1 MRGIFLKR
9 VRKIVTI
16 FVMLVVTFS
25 LFGCSKGD
33 KENILLNDVKSQSK
47 VEQQE
52 INTAIENG
60 NKYLEEKNYDKARKW
75 YEKAISI
82 SKANVD
88 TYKKIED
95 KYLEKGR
102 SDDAYRIIR
111 LAIDNNVDVENM
123 KKELKKIEDTFDA
136 IVMNKVIYAGENYKL
151 PNEVSLD
158 VNGSKVTGKIKWN
171 NDKVKNS
178 VVGIFTY
185 GGNIAQYGRK
195 VILNLEIKDKNNNV
209 IVENKKND
217 KDDKK
222 NETNSVQSDT
232 YVDEKSYFTGTKLCY
247 ITKFE
252 GENYNRSLTLKE
264 VEFYEGKDAIEQ
276 ANIDEKSVLYKES
289 GEYYIKTV
297 GNEEKY
303 FVSEQCSWKVAFDLI
318 INNKHVGKGN
328 FPQFVAENNNEPL
341 SIFKSISKADEWN
354 VPGFSSDGMFAKVY
368 IENGTVVKVEMQ
380 DLY

>member
-1 MRGIFLKR
+1 MLKR
-9 VRKIVTI
+9 ILAL
-16 FVMLVVTFS
+16 FVGIIISINCIACT
-25 LFGCSKGD
+25 GAD

-111 LAIDNNVDVENM
+111 LAIDNGVDVENM
-123 KKELKKIEDTFDA
+123 KKELKSIEDTFDV

-217 KDDKK
+217 KDEKK
-222 NETNSVQSDT
+222 NETNPIQSDI

-247 ITKFE
+247 VTKFE
-252 GENYNRSLTLKE
+252 GKEYNRVLVLKE
-264 VEFYEGKDAIEQ
+264 VEFYEGEEAIKQASVDGNDALDRKLGKYYIRI
-276 ANIDEKSVLYKES
+276 NDGDEE
-289 GEYYIKTV
+289 EYY
-297 GNEEKY
+297 
-303 FVSEQCSWKVAFDLI
+303 VSEECPWIVSYDLI
-318 INNKHVGKGN
+318 KYCNNVSL
-328 FPQFVAENNNEPL
+328 VASTFFYGVSCEMAQGIYRKQCE
-341 SIFKSISKADEWN
+341 ADEWN
-354 VPGFSSDGMFAKVY
+354 VPGFSSKGMFAKVY
-368 IENGTVVKVEMQ
+368 IENGVVEKVEMQ

>member
-1 MRGIFLKR
+1 MLKR
-9 VRKIVTI
+9 ILAL
-16 FVMLVVTFS
+16 FVGIIISINCIACT
-25 LFGCSKGD
+25 GAD
-33 KENILLNDVKSQSK
+33 KENILLKDVKSQSK
-47 VEQQE
+47 VEEQE
-52 INTAIENG
+52 IETAIENG
-60 NKYLEEKNYDKARKW
+60 NKYLEEKNYDKAKKW

-82 SKANVD
+82 SKSNVA
-88 TYKKIED
+88 TYKKIEG
-95 KYLEKGR
+95 KYLEKDR

-111 LAIDNNVDVENM
+111 LAIDNGVDVENM
-123 KKELKKIEDTFDA
+123 KKELKSIEDTFDV

-217 KDDKK
+217 KDEKK
-222 NETNSVQSDT
+222 NETNPIQSDI

-247 ITKFE
+247 VTKFE
-252 GENYNRSLTLKE
+252 GKEYNRVLVLKE
-264 VEFYEGKDAIEQ
+264 VEFYEGEEAIKQASVDGNDALDRKLGKYYIRI
-276 ANIDEKSVLYKES
+276 NDGDEE
-289 GEYYIKTV
+289 EYY
-297 GNEEKY
+297 
-303 FVSEQCSWKVAFDLI
+303 VSEECPWIVSYDLI
-318 INNKHVGKGN
+318 KYCNNVSL
-328 FPQFVAENNNEPL
+328 VASTFFYGVSCEMAQGIYRKQCE
-341 SIFKSISKADEWN
+341 ADEWN
-354 VPGFSSDGMFAKVY
+354 VPGFSSKGMFAKVY
-368 IENGTVVKVEMQ
+368 IENGVVEKVEMQ

>member
-123 KKELKKIEDTFDA
+123 KKELKKIEDTFDI
-136 IVMNKVIYAGENYKL
+136 IVINKSIYVGENYQL
-151 PNEVSLD
+151 PSETMLNID
-158 VNGSKVTGKIKWN
+158 GSNINGKISWDN
-171 NDKVKNS
+171 NRVRTNKA
-178 VVGIFTY
+178 GIFRYT
-185 GGNIAQYGRK
+185 GNIPQYGRS
-195 VILNLEIKDKNNNV
+195 VQLVLNIKESSKKIDTE
-209 IVENKKND
+209 ENKND
-217 KDDKK
+217 I
-222 NETNSVQSDT
+222 NSKSNSDVEDNKEMIT
-232 YVDEKSYFTGTKLCY
+232 AEEAEALVRSEFEKGKYSCENTGEIFSDEKGKYYLFQVIDIELRCQGYTGT
-247 ITKFE
+247 
-252 GENYNRSLTLKE
+252 
-264 VEFYEGKDAIEQ
+264 
-276 ANIDEKSVLYKES
+276 
-289 GEYYIKTV
+289 
-297 GNEEKY
+297 
-303 FVSEQCSWKVAFDLI
+303 SWV
-318 INNKHVGKGN
+318 
-328 FPQFVAENNNEPL
+328 
-341 SIFKSISKADEWN
+341 
-354 VPGFSSDGMFAKVY
+354 KVY
-368 IENGTVVKVEMQ
+368 EDGTVVS
-380 DLY
+380 D

>member
-1 MRGIFLKR
+1 MLKR
-9 VRKIVTI
+9 ILAL
-16 FVMLVVTFS
+16 FVGIIISINCIACT
-25 LFGCSKGD
+25 GAD

-52 INTAIENG
+52 INTSIENG
-60 NKYLEEKNYDKARKW
+60 NKYLEEKNYDKAKKW

-82 SKANVD
+82 SKSNVD

-111 LAIDNNVDVENM
+111 LAIDNGVDVENM
-123 KKELKKIEDTFDA
+123 KKELKSIEDTFDV

-217 KDDKK
+217 KDEKK
-222 NETNSVQSDT
+222 NETNPIQSDI

-252 GENYNRSLTLKE
+252 GKEYNRVLVLKE
-264 VEFYEGKDAIEQ
+264 VEFYEGEEAIKQASVDGNDALDRKLGKYYIRI
-276 ANIDEKSVLYKES
+276 NDGDEE
-289 GEYYIKTV
+289 EYY
-297 GNEEKY
+297 
-303 FVSEQCSWKVAFDLI
+303 VSEECPWIVSYDLI
-318 INNKHVGKGN
+318 KYCNNVSL
-328 FPQFVAENNNEPL
+328 VASTFFYGVSCEMAQGIYRKQCE
-341 SIFKSISKADEWN
+341 ADEWN
-354 VPGFSSDGMFAKVY
+354 VPGFSSKGMFAKVY
-368 IENGTVVKVEMQ
+368 IENGVVEKVEMQ

>member
-123 KKELKKIEDTFDA
+123 KKELKKIEDTFDI
-136 IVMNKVIYAGENYKL
+136 IVINKSIYVGENYQL
-151 PNEVSLD
+151 PSETMLNID
-158 VNGSKVTGKIKWN
+158 GSNINGKISWDN
-171 NDKVKNS
+171 NRVRTNKA
-178 VVGIFTY
+178 GIFRYT
-185 GGNIAQYGRK
+185 GNIPQYGRS
-195 VILNLEIKDKNNNV
+195 VQLVLSIKENSKKIDTE
-209 IVENKKND
+209 ENKND
-217 KDDKK
+217 INSKSDSDVEENKVDIN
-222 NETNSVQSDT
+222 NEQGSDVEDNKEMMT
-232 YVDEKSYFTGTKLCY
+232 AEEAEALVRSEFEEGKYSCGNTGEIFSDEKGKYYLFQVIDIELRCQGYTGT
-247 ITKFE
+247 
-252 GENYNRSLTLKE
+252 
-264 VEFYEGKDAIEQ
+264 
-276 ANIDEKSVLYKES
+276 
-289 GEYYIKTV
+289 
-297 GNEEKY
+297 
-303 FVSEQCSWKVAFDLI
+303 SWV
-318 INNKHVGKGN
+318 
-328 FPQFVAENNNEPL
+328 
-341 SIFKSISKADEWN
+341 
-354 VPGFSSDGMFAKVY
+354 KVY
-368 IENGTVVKVEMQ
+368 EDGTVVS
-380 DLY
+380 D

>member
-1 MRGIFLKR
+1 MLKR
-9 VRKIVTI
+9 ILAL
-16 FVMLVVTFS
+16 FVGIIISINCIACT
-25 LFGCSKGD
+25 GAD

-52 INTAIENG
+52 INTSIENG
-60 NKYLEEKNYDKARKW
+60 NKYLEEKNYDKAKKW

-82 SKANVD
+82 SKSNVD

-123 KKELKKIEDTFDA
+123 KKELKSIEDTFDV

-171 NDKVKNS
+171 NDKIKNNS
-178 VVGIFTY
+178 AGVFTY
-185 GGNIAQYGRK
+185 GGSIAQYGRK
-195 VILNLEIKDKNNNV
+195 VILSLEVKDKNNNV

-252 GENYNRSLTLKE
+252 GKEYNRVLVLKE
-264 VEFYEGKDAIEQ
+264 VEFYEGEEAIKQASVDGNDALDRKLGKYYIRI
-276 ANIDEKSVLYKES
+276 NDGDEE
-289 GEYYIKTV
+289 EYY
-297 GNEEKY
+297 
-303 FVSEQCSWKVAFDLI
+303 VSEECPWIVSYDLI
-318 INNKHVGKGN
+318 KYCNNVSL
-328 FPQFVAENNNEPL
+328 VASTFFMELVVRWHKE
-341 SIFKSISKADEWN
+341 
-354 VPGFSSDGMFAKVY
+354 Y
-368 IENGTVVKVEMQ
+368 IENNVKLMNGMYRDFHQKEC
-380 DLY
+380 LLRYI

>member
-1 MRGIFLKR
+1 MLKR
-9 VRKIVTI
+9 ILAL
-16 FVMLVVTFS
+16 FVGIIISINCIACT
-25 LFGCSKGD
+25 GAD
-33 KENILLNDVKSQSK
+33 KENILLKDVKSQSK
-47 VEQQE
+47 VEEQE
-52 INTAIENG
+52 IETAIENG
-60 NKYLEEKNYDKARKW
+60 NKYLEEKNYDKAKKW

-82 SKANVD
+82 SKSNVA
-88 TYKKIED
+88 TYKKIEG
-95 KYLEKGR
+95 KYLEKDR

-111 LAIDNNVDVENM
+111 LAIDNGVDVENM
-123 KKELKKIEDTFDA
+123 KKELKSIEDTFDA

-217 KDDKK
+217 KDEKK
-222 NETNSVQSDT
+222 NETNPIQSDI

-247 ITKFE
+247 VTKFE
-252 GENYNRSLTLKE
+252 GKEYNRFLTLKE
-264 VEFYEGKDAIEQ
+264 VEFYEGEYAIEQ
-276 ANIDEKSVLYKES
+276 ANIEGKSVLYKES

-303 FVSEQCSWKVAFDLI
+303 LVSEQCSWKVAFDLI
-318 INNKHVGKGN
+318 VNNRHVQKGN
-328 FPQFVAENNNEPL
+328 FPQFVEENNNEPL
-341 SIFKSISKADEWN
+341 SIFKSISKANEWN

-368 IENGTVVKVEMQ
+368 IENGVVENVEMQ

>member
-1 MRGIFLKR
+1 MLKR
-9 VRKIVTI
+9 ILAL
-16 FVMLVVTFS
+16 FVGIIISINCIACT
-25 LFGCSKGD
+25 GAD
-33 KENILLNDVKSQSK
+33 KENILLKDVKSQSK

-52 INTAIENG
+52 INTSIENG
-60 NKYLEEKNYDKARKW
+60 NKYLEEKNYDKAKKW

-82 SKANVD
+82 SKSNVD

-111 LAIDNNVDVENM
+111 LAIDNGVDVENM
-123 KKELKKIEDTFDA
+123 KKELKSIEDTFDV

-217 KDDKK
+217 KDEKK
-222 NETNSVQSDT
+222 NETNPVQSDI
-232 YVDEKSYFTGTKLCY
+232 YVDEKSCFTGTKLCY
-247 ITKFE
+247 VTKFE
-252 GENYNRSLTLKE
+252 GKEYNRFLTLKE
-264 VEFYEGKDAIEQ
+264 VEFYEGEYAIEQ
-276 ANIDEKSVLYKES
+276 ANIEGKSVLYKES

-303 FVSEQCSWKVAFDLI
+303 LVSEQCSWKVAFDLI
-318 INNKHVGKGN
+318 VNNRHVQKGN
-328 FPQFVAENNNEPL
+328 FPQFVEENNNEPL
-341 SIFKSISKADEWN
+341 SIFKSISKANEWN

-368 IENGTVVKVEMQ
+368 IENGVVENVEMQ